1 MPTDR
6 KLKTLNTIHRTVIKI
21 SGGVLGT
28 TFKGMPTI
36 TLTTI
41 GRKSGRPHTVIL
53 TAPII
58 DGDTIVIVAS
68 RGGDPT
74 DPAWLH
80 NLRANPTVQVSL
92 KQGPNRPMTARVLS
106 SADRDKLWPDVIAAH
121 PGYADYQE
129 MTTRTIPLVT
139 LTPIADEIDA
149 RPI

>member
-6 KLKTLNTIHRTVIKI
+6 KLKTLNTIHRTVIKL
-21 SGGVLGT
+21 SGGTLGT

-36 TLTTI
+36 RLTTI
-41 GRKSGRPHTVIL
+41 GRRSGRPHTVIL

-58 DGDTIVIVAS
+58 DGDTIIVVAS
-68 RGGDPT
+68 RGGDPI

-80 NLRANPTVQVSL
+80 NLRANPAVRVSL
-92 KQGPNRPMTARVLS
+92 GQGPNRPMTARVLS
-106 SADRDKLWPDVIAAH
+106 PTERDKLWPDVIAAH

-139 LTPIADEIDA
+139 LTPLADEVDA
-149 RPI
+149 RLF

>member
-6 KLKTLNTIHRTVIKI
+6 QLKTLNTLHRTVIKL
-21 SGGVLGT
+21 SGGILGT

-92 KQGPNRPMTARVLS
+92 EQGPKRPMTARVLS
-106 SADRDKLWPDVIAAH
+106 STDRDKLWPDVIAAH
-121 PGYADYQE
+121 PGYAAYQE
-129 MTTRTIPLVT
+129 MTIRTIPLVT
-139 LTPIADEIDA
+139 LTPITDEIDT